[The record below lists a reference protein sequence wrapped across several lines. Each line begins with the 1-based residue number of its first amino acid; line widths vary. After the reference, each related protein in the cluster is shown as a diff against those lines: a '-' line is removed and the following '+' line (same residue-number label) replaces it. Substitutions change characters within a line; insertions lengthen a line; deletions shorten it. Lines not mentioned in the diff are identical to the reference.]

1 VSGTTSTRSREA
13 LAMTIE
19 RRDDVP
25 KPSYLPANPS
35 VGELVTEIDRARHDA
50 AHTLEAL
57 VEKLDVKARVKHE
70 TQARRQQVVA
80 ATPESVA
87 KALGKTAEYTKR
99 VPVPA
104 RIGAAVVLVFLL
116 LWRRRR

>member
-1 VSGTTSTRSREA
+1 
-13 LAMTIE
+13 MTIE

-25 KPSYLPANPS
+25 KPSYLPPNPS

-57 VEKLDVKARVKHE
+57 LEKLDVKARMKHE
-70 TQARRQQVVA
+70 THQRMADLQAKRQQLVD
-80 ATPESVA
+80 ATPDPVV
-87 KALGKTAEYTKR
+87 KALDKAGEFAKR

-104 RIGAAVVLVFLL
+104 RVAAAAVLVFLL
-116 LWRRRR
+116 FRRRKH

>member
-1 VSGTTSTRSREA
+1 
-13 LAMTIE
+13 MTIE

-25 KPSYLPANPS
+25 KPSYLPSNPS

-57 VEKLDVKARVKHE
+57 VEKLDVKARMKHE
-70 TQARRQQVVA
+70 TQQRVANLQAKRQQLSD
-80 ATPESVA
+80 ATPDSVA
-87 KALGKTAEYTKR
+87 KALGKATEFAKR

-104 RIGAAVVLVFLL
+104 RIGVAVVLVFLL
-116 LWRRRR
+116 VRRRRH